1 MTSLATLIFDFHKD
15 ECSYYSDY
23 DPDFVTSE
31 KHPSTVLGQVI
42 KGSH

>member
-1 MTSLATLIFDFHKD
+1 MTSLATLIFLFLLGDD
-15 ECSYYSDY
+15 CSDY

-31 KHPSTVLGQVI
+31 NYRSKGLGQVI